1 VLLVLAVLQLI
12 VYLVEEQT
20 QYRCLLMGKQLI
32 NVEQSVMEICTPLP
46 LLMNVIFVP
55 IFAQLVI
62 QQQNVLLVMLP
73 IKFTLDCV

>member
-62 QQQNVLLVMLP
+62 QQQNVLLVMLA